1 MTNCQSGIHALLSTT
16 AYAFGMDMSL
26 ISAILGAQTG
36 MDRLGV
42 ALDMVRMNA
51 DSSKA
56 IVQMLDAANQNAK
69 SLANVAEGI
78 GTNLDISA

>member
-1 MTNCQSGIHALLSTT
+1 
-16 AYAFGMDMSL
+16 MDMSL

-36 MDRLGV
+36 MGQLGV
-42 ALDMVRMNA
+42 ALDMGRMNA
-51 DSSKA
+51 DSGKA

-78 GTNLDISA
+78 GVSLNITA

>member
-1 MTNCQSGIHALLSTT
+1 
-16 AYAFGMDMSL
+16 MDMSL

-36 MDRLGV
+36 MGRLAV
-42 ALDMVRMNA
+42 ALDMVRINA
-51 DSSKA
+51 DSGKA

-78 GTNLDISA
+78 GANLDISA